1 MTIWAGMDSFRE
13 QDRQQRITLLV
24 ILGLG
29 SLMLWHTPFGAL
41 LLYPFTIL
49 TTWFHEMGHGI
60 AAILMGE
67 RFDHLLI
74 YPDGSGVAMS
84 EVSPTRNVVQDAI
97 ISAGGPIGPGLAGAA
112 LIASSRTLRGT
123 RIALAVLGATLLVST
138 AVWVRSLTGLIVLP
152 LTGLAILAIANR
164 ANADQQRF
172 AIQLLGV
179 QAAISVWSQTGYLFT
194 EGGTIGGYAQISDTA
209 AIEQALLLPYW
220 FWGVVLSIA
229 NIALLWWSLRFAFRR

>member
-1 MTIWAGMDSFRE
+1 MDSFRE

-29 SLMLWHTPFGAL
+29 SLMLWQTPFGAL

-60 AAILMGE
+60 AAIFMGE

-84 EVSPTRNVVQDAI
+84 EVSATRNVVQDAI
-97 ISAGGPIGPGLAGAA
+97 ISAGGPIGPALAGAA
-112 LIASSRTLRGT
+112 LIASSRTLKAT
-123 RIALAVLGATLLVST
+123 RIALAVLGAALLVTT
-138 AVWVRSLTGLIVLP
+138 AIWVRSLTGIIVLP
-152 LTGLAILAIANR
+152 IMGLAILAIARN
-164 ANADQQRF
+164 ANPDQQRF

-179 QAAISVWSQTGYLFT
+179 QSMISVWSQTGYLFS
-194 EGGTIGGYAQISDTA
+194 EGGMLGGMHQLSDTA
-209 AIEQALLLPYW
+209 AIAQALVLPYW

-229 NIALLWWSLRFAFRR
+229 NIALIWWSLRYAFRR

>member
-1 MTIWAGMDSFRE
+1 MGDYLAE

-24 ILGLG
+24 ILGIG
-29 SLMLWHTPFGAL
+29 SIMLWNTPFGAL

-74 YPDGSGVAMS
+74 YPDGSGVAVS
-84 EVSPTRNVVQDAI
+84 EISPGRNVVQDAI
-97 ISAGGPIGPGLAGAA
+97 IAAGGPIGPALAGAA
-112 LIASSRTLRGT
+112 LIASSRTLNAT
-123 RIALAVLGATLLVST
+123 RIALAVLGAALLVTT
-138 AVWVRSLTGLIVLP
+138 AIWVRSTTGWLVLP
-152 LTGLAILAIANR
+152 LSGLAILAIAR
-164 ANADQQRF
+164 IANPSQQRF

-179 QAAISVWSQTGYLFT
+179 QAIISVWAQSSYLFT
-194 EGGTIGGYAQISDTA
+194 DGGTLGGYAQVSDTGAISD
-209 AIEQALLLPYW
+209 ALFLPYW
-220 FWGVVLSIA
+220 FWGIVLSIA

>member
-1 MTIWAGMDSFRE
+1 MTISPGMDSFRE

-74 YPDGSGVAMS
+74 FPDGSGLAMS
-84 EVSPTRNVVQDAI
+84 EVSQHRNVVEDAI
-97 ISAGGPIGPGLAGAA
+97 IAKRILSDPGLNDK
-112 LIASSRTLRGT
+112 RPRP
-123 RIALAVLGATLLVST
+123 
-138 AVWVRSLTGLIVLP
+138 WV
-152 LTGLAILAIANR
+152 A
-164 ANADQQRF
+164 
-172 AIQLLGV
+172 
-179 QAAISVWSQTGYLFT
+179 
-194 EGGTIGGYAQISDTA
+194 
-209 AIEQALLLPYW
+209 
-220 FWGVVLSIA
+220 
-229 NIALLWWSLRFAFRR
+229 